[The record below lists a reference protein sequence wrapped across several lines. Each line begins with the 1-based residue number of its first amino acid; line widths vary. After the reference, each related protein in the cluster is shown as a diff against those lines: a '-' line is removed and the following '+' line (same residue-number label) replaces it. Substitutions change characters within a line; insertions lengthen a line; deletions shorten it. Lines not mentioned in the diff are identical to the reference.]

1 MNNSPST
8 YNRGSYE
15 FASNSNPSNN
25 EYSSGNGPLTHLSE
39 SVNSLDPLN
48 TMEKSINEQVINF
61 FNVYSFYFIWLWMGK
76 MENIK
81 L

>member
-15 FASNSNPSNN
+15 FASNSNLPNN
-25 EYSSGNGPLTHLSE
+25 EYSSGNGPLSHLSE

-48 TMEKSINEQVINF
+48 TMEKSINEQVIIF
-61 FNVYSFYFIWLWMGK
+61 FNVYSFYFI
-76 MENIK
+76 K